1 MSWSVYM
8 YVVCACWLIYLFCF
22 CVISG
27 SGVKN
32 NPVFRFRS
40 VLTNGRVTWIL
51 WFVAGV
57 CHFGL
62 DTTDIIN
69 IYQRSGD
76 VNKNEPLHFG
86 HFRNFNRRKTRF
98 KCFCFGTELIS
109 GLLRFYDGVQVD
121 EAPAIIT
128 VSLISMLVLYFIA
141 CVILV
146 ILDELLQLPIL
157 SRIINK
163 KALLNYVITSLQCDG
178 RIRLMLPQ
186 EKCTVGSISDCNILC
201 TRPHQKWS

>member
-1 MSWSVYM
+1 
-8 YVVCACWLIYLFCF
+8 
-22 CVISG
+22 
-27 SGVKN
+27 
-32 NPVFRFRS
+32 
-40 VLTNGRVTWIL
+40 
-51 WFVAGV
+51 
-57 CHFGL
+57 
-62 DTTDIIN
+62 
-69 IYQRSGD
+69 
-76 VNKNEPLHFG
+76 
-86 HFRNFNRRKTRF
+86 
-98 KCFCFGTELIS
+98 
-109 GLLRFYDGVQVD
+109 VD

-186 EKCTVGSISDCNILC
+186 EKCTVGSISNCTPEYVVHAATSEVILM
-201 TRPHQKWS
+201 K